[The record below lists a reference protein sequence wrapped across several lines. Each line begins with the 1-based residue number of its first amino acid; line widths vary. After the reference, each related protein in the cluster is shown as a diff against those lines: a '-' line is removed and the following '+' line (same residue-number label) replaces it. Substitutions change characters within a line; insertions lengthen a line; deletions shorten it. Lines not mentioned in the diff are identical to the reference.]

1 MILDSTTTTFAAAAA
16 RLYLVG
22 LHDRLRQEGYDPG
35 SVFDLVFETAA
46 RRCIEHLALVES

>member
-1 MILDSTTTTFAAAAA
+1 
-16 RLYLVG
+16 